1 MRIPRFLRFEK
12 YEVIDLK
19 EYISDGRIDIY
30 LKRNSHGA
38 KCSRCR
44 SDLGVQR
51 GHYPVKIEA
60 MAIMGL
66 RTYIHFQR
74 YKGHCDSCKKART
87 EHLPW
92 VSELTPHYTAEFAW
106 WVGRICEIASVS
118 RVAELVSHDKSTT
131 WRLDYHRMVVMLQ
144 HYKIPKAKKL
154 SVDEVYARK
163 RSRFYGESRE
173 KKFFTVITDVE
184 TRKVIWV
191 SDGRSKEALDQ
202 FYRIIGKEACA
213 NIEVVA
219 MDQFDGYRAST
230 EEHCPQASVV
240 LDRFHIIKRFEELL
254 NDTRKYLHDL
264 LPPGDRLRR
273 ITRSSNKF
281 NFMKRADRRST
292 SEARDLE
299 EVMKEN
305 HDFVKLEFIKERVLS
320 LFDQPDATQ
329 ALFVWTEIGD
339 WVRYP
344 LFFELKN
351 WYDNLNRDWKCVCN
365 YFDHRVT
372 TAVSEGINNVIK
384 TLKKKAYGYRN
395 MNYFKL
401 KIMQVC
407 GYLNSRFI
415 PSPEFKHLH

>member
-1 MRIPRFLRFEK
+1 M
-12 YEVIDLK
+12 
-19 EYISDGRIDIY
+19 
-30 LKRNSHGA
+30 
-38 KCSRCR
+38 
-44 SDLGVQR
+44 
-51 GHYPVKIEA
+51 
-60 MAIMGL
+60 
-66 RTYIHFQR
+66 
-74 YKGHCDSCKKART
+74 
-87 EHLPW
+87 
-92 VSELTPHYTAEFAW
+92 
-106 WVGRICEIASVS
+106 
-118 RVAELVSHDKSTT
+118 
-131 WRLDYHRMVVMLQ
+131 
-144 HYKIPKAKKL
+144 
-154 SVDEVYARK
+154 YARK